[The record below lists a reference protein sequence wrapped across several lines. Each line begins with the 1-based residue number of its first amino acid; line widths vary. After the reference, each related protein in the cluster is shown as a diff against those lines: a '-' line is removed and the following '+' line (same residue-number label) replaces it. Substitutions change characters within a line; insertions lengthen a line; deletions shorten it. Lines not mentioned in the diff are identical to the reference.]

1 MTDGVTTAD
10 HRQRRAGH
18 SKRLSSRTLF
28 SLAAVTVAGALSACS
43 AQTARTPVAQ
53 AVPAAGPE
61 AVKTA
66 SAAPAPRAAPTRL
79 AAVPGRR
86 TAGVIASPKTASPRT
101 VGVGLASWYGGK
113 FHGRRTANGEIYD
126 KTALTAAH
134 PSLPLPSYVRVTN
147 VSNGRSLVVRVND
160 RGPFHKGRVI
170 DVSSRA
176 ADMLG
181 FRSSGVGAVKLDYVG
196 PADPNGSDERK
207 LLASYRDPGLPS
219 GGVQVASLNAAPSD
233 AAFAT
238 APAAP
243 LPRVA
248 TVIPQTQG
256 PASAVT
262 AYAAQP
268 KLEAPAPLP
277 RVASAKPSPASKR
290 VVAPSA
296 PVLAS
301 VAPPL
306 ETPSETRPEPVAAA
320 PETVH
325 HVDGAAVASRIASSF
340 EGFGDGTS
348 VDGLRG
354 SASAF
359 STLR

>member
-1 MTDGVTTAD
+1 M
-10 HRQRRAGH
+10 
-18 SKRLSSRTLF
+18 
-28 SLAAVTVAGALSACS
+28 TVAGALSACS

-53 AVPAAGPE
+53 AVPAAAASE

-79 AAVPGRR
+79 AVVPGRR
-86 TAGVIASPKTASPRT
+86 TPGVIASSKTASPRT

-170 DVSSRA
+170 DVSARA

-207 LLASYRDPGLPS
+207 LLASYRDPGVPA
-219 GGVQVASLNAAPSD
+219 GGVQVASLTAPAPSD
-233 AAFAT
+233 AAFAG

-243 LPRVA
+243 TPRVA
-248 TVIPQTQG
+248 TVIP
-256 PASAVT
+256 PAAPVAAATVS

-268 KLEAPAPLP
+268 KLATAAPRPRPAGVQAAPAP
-277 RVASAKPSPASKR
+277 KR
-290 VVAPSA
+290 VIAPSE

-306 ETPSETRPEPVAAA
+306 ATPAETGAPEPVAAA
-320 PETVH
+320 PESVH
-325 HVDGAAVASRIASSF
+325 QVDGAAVASRIASSF
-340 EGFGDGTS
+340 EGFGDAGAM
-348 VDGLRG
+348 DGLRG